1 MIHGPNSGLGVR
13 CRVNDSR
20 SDEYLQTPNR
30 ERSGMTES
38 SHPLMRLLSHLRHY
52 RSMVLLASLCSV
64 LNKVWDLAPPV
75 LIGMAIDVVATR
87 EDSFLAQMGYPDVYD
102 QLYILTGFTVVIWV
116 LESMFQYFY
125 AVLWRNLAQTAQH
138 ELRMSA
144 YTHIQNLE
152 MQWYSE
158 QSTGG
163 LMAIMNDDVNQ
174 LERFLD
180 QGATDLLHVATT
192 IIVVGAI
199 MISVAPE
206 VALLAILPVPII
218 VTGSFIYQ
226 RKIGERYTKVRGKVA
241 DLNALLNNNLHG
253 ITTIKSFTAEDR
265 EVERVSAAST
275 SYRDANK
282 EAIRL
287 SASFVPII
295 RMAILFA
302 FTANM
307 LVGGWFALDG
317 RIGLGAYS
325 VIVFITQRL
334 LWPLTRLGETFDLY
348 QRAMAST
355 SRVLDL
361 LDTEIGI
368 VEGETRLD
376 SVRGE
381 IEFSDVG
388 FSYPNREVVL
398 NDIDLTVPAG
408 KTVGL
413 VGSTGSGKTT
423 LVRLLLRFH
432 DPDSGI
438 VTLDGHDVR
447 ELTLESLRGSI
458 ALVSQ
463 TTTLFPGSVRENVRY
478 GDPDADEQAVIEAA
492 RIAEALSFIED
503 LPDGWDTDIGEG
515 GHKLSGGQRQRIA
528 IARAVLKDAPVLVLD
543 EATSNVDNETEA
555 ALKRSIERISVGRT
569 TLIIAHRLSTVRNA
583 DVIAVIGEGVI
594 SETGTHEE
602 LLESKGLYSRL
613 WAVQTGEVSA

>member
-1 MIHGPNSGLGVR
+1 
-13 CRVNDSR
+13 
-20 SDEYLQTPNR
+20 
-30 ERSGMTES
+30 MTES

-52 RSMVLLASLCSV
+52 RGLVLLASLCSV

-75 LIGMAIDVVATR
+75 LIGMAIDVVAAR

-102 QLYILTGFTVVIWV
+102 QLYILTGITVVIWV

-144 YTHIQNLE
+144 YTHIQDLE

-158 QSTGG
+158 QSTGS

-199 MISVAPE
+199 MVSVAPE

-218 VTGSFIYQ
+218 VGGSFIYQ
-226 RKIGERYTKVRGKVA
+226 RKIGVRYIKVRGKVA

-317 RIGLGAYS
+317 RISLGAYS

-368 VEGETRLD
+368 VEGDTSLD

-381 IEFSDVG
+381 IEFSDVE

-398 NDIDLTVPAG
+398 NDVDLTVSAG

-432 DPDSGI
+432 DPDSGT

-447 ELTLESLRGSI
+447 ELTLDSLRGSI

-478 GDPDADEQAVIEAA
+478 GDPDADEVAVIEAA
-492 RIAEALSFIED
+492 RIAEALSFIEE

-515 GHKLSGGQRQRIA
+515 GHRLSGGQRQRIA

-583 DVIAVIGEGVI
+583 DVIAVIGDGVI
-594 SETGTHEE
+594 SEMGTHEE
-602 LLESKGLYSRL
+602 LLESSGLYSRL

>member
-1 MIHGPNSGLGVR
+1 
-13 CRVNDSR
+13 
-20 SDEYLQTPNR
+20 
-30 ERSGMTES
+30 
-38 SHPLMRLLSHLRHY
+38 
-52 RSMVLLASLCSV
+52 
-64 LNKVWDLAPPV
+64 
-75 LIGMAIDVVATR
+75 MAIDVVAAR

-102 QLYILTGFTVVIWV
+102 QLYILTGITVVIWV

-144 YTHIQNLE
+144 YTHIQDLE

-158 QSTGG
+158 QSTGS

-199 MISVAPE
+199 MVSVAPE

-218 VTGSFIYQ
+218 VGGSFIYQ
-226 RKIGERYTKVRGKVA
+226 RKIGVRYTKVRGKVA

-275 SYRDANK
+275 SYRDSNK

-317 RIGLGAYS
+317 RISLGAYS

-368 VEGETRLD
+368 VEGDTSLD

-381 IEFSDVG
+381 IEFSDVE

-398 NDIDLTVPAG
+398 NDVDLTVSAG

-432 DPDSGI
+432 DPDSGT

-447 ELTLESLRGSI
+447 ELTLDSLRGSI

-478 GDPDADEQAVIEAA
+478 GDPDADEVAVIEAA
-492 RIAEALSFIED
+492 RIAEALSFIEE

-515 GHKLSGGQRQRIA
+515 GHRLSGGQRQRIA

-583 DVIAVIGEGVI
+583 DVIAVIGDGVI
-594 SETGTHEE
+594 SEMGTHEE
-602 LLESKGLYSRL
+602 LLESSGLYSRL

>member
-1 MIHGPNSGLGVR
+1 MHDCQP
-13 CRVNDSR
+13 
-20 SDEYLQTPNR
+20 DEYLQTPNR
-30 ERSGMTES
+30 KRSDMTES

-52 RSMVLLASLCSV
+52 RGLVLLASLCSV

-75 LIGMAIDVVATR
+75 LIGMAIDVVAAR

-102 QLYILTGFTVVIWV
+102 QLYILTGITVVIWV

-144 YTHIQNLE
+144 YTHIQDLE

-158 QSTGG
+158 QSTGS

-199 MISVAPE
+199 MVSVAPE

-218 VTGSFIYQ
+218 VGGSFIYQ
-226 RKIGERYTKVRGKVA
+226 RKIGVRYTKVRGKVA

-317 RIGLGAYS
+317 RISLGAYS

-368 VEGETRLD
+368 VEGDTSLD

-381 IEFSDVG
+381 IEFSDVE

-398 NDIDLTVPAG
+398 NDVDLTVSAG

-432 DPDSGI
+432 DPDSGT

-447 ELTLESLRGSI
+447 KLTLDSLRGSI

-478 GDPDADEQAVIEAA
+478 GDPDADEVAVIEAA
-492 RIAEALSFIED
+492 RIAEALSFIEE

-515 GHKLSGGQRQRIA
+515 GHRLSGGQRQRIA

-583 DVIAVIGEGVI
+583 DVIAVIGDGVI
-594 SETGTHEE
+594 SEMGTHEE
-602 LLESKGLYSRL
+602 LLESSGLYSRL

>member
-1 MIHGPNSGLGVR
+1 
-13 CRVNDSR
+13 
-20 SDEYLQTPNR
+20 
-30 ERSGMTES
+30 MTGS
-38 SHPLMRLLSHLRHY
+38 SHPLMRLLSHLRQH
-52 RSMVLLASLCSV
+52 RGTVLLASLCSV
-64 LNKVWDLAPPV
+64 VNKVWDLAPPV
-75 LIGMAIDVVATR
+75 LIGMAIDVVAAR
-87 EDSFLAQMGYPDVYD
+87 EDSFLATMGYPDVYD
-102 QLYILTGFTVVIWV
+102 QLYILTAITVVIWV
-116 LESMFQYFY
+116 LESLFQYFY

-144 YTHIQNLE
+144 YTHIQDLE

-158 QSTGG
+158 QSTGS

-206 VALLAILPVPII
+206 VAFLAILPVPII
-218 VTGSFIYQ
+218 VAGSFIYQ
-226 RKIGERYTKVRGKVA
+226 RRIGVRYTKVRGKVA

-253 ITTIKSFTAEDR
+253 ITTIKSFTAEER
-265 EVERVSAAST
+265 EVERVEEAST
-275 SYRDANK
+275 SYRDANR

-307 LVGGWFALDG
+307 LVGGWFALEG
-317 RIGLGAYS
+317 RISLGAYS

-355 SRVLDL
+355 ARVLDL
-361 LDTEIGI
+361 LDTEVGI
-368 VEGETRLD
+368 VEGDRNLE

-388 FSYPNREVVL
+388 FSYPNREIVL

-423 LVRLLLRFH
+423 LVRLMLRFH

-438 VTLDGHDVR
+438 VRLDGHDVR
-447 ELTLESLRGSI
+447 ELTLDSLRGSI
-458 ALVSQ
+458 SLVSQ
-463 TTTLFPGSVRENVRY
+463 TTTLFPGSVRDNVRY
-478 GDPDADEQAVIEAA
+478 GDPDADDETVVEAA
-492 RIAEALSFIED
+492 RVAEALSFIEE
-503 LPDGWDTDIGEG
+503 LPDAWDTDIGEG
-515 GHKLSGGQRQRIA
+515 GHRLSGGQRQRIA

-583 DVIAVIGEGVI
+583 DVIAVIGDGAI

-602 LLESKGLYSRL
+602 LLERSGLYSRL
-613 WAVQTGEVSA
+613 WAVQTGEVTV

>member
-1 MIHGPNSGLGVR
+1 MA
-13 CRVNDSR
+13 
-20 SDEYLQTPNR
+20 
-30 ERSGMTES
+30 ES
-38 SHPLMRLLSHLRHY
+38 SHPLMRLLSQLRHH
-52 RSMVLLASLCSV
+52 RGTVLLASICSI

-87 EDSFLAQMGYPDVYD
+87 EDSFLAQFGYPDVYE
-102 QLYILTGFTVVIWV
+102 QLYILTGITVVIWV
-116 LESMFQYFY
+116 LESIFQYFY

-144 YTHIQNLE
+144 YTHIQDLE
-152 MQWYSE
+152 MEWYSE
-158 QSTGG
+158 QSTGS

-218 VTGSFIYQ
+218 VGGSFIYQ
-226 RKIGERYTKVRGKVA
+226 RRIAVRYTKVRSRVA
-241 DLNALLNNNLHG
+241 DLSALLNNNLHG
-253 ITTIKSFTAEDR
+253 ITTIKSFTAEER
-265 EVERVSAAST
+265 EVERVGDASM
-275 SYRDANK
+275 SYREANRD
-282 EAIRL
+282 AIRL

-307 LVGGWFALDG
+307 LVGGWYALDG
-317 RIGLGAYS
+317 RISLGAYS

-348 QRAMAST
+348 QRAMASVT
-355 SRVLDL
+355 RVLDL
-361 LDTEIGI
+361 LDTKIGI
-368 VEGETRLD
+368 VEGETRLE

-381 IEFSDVG
+381 IGFSGVG
-388 FSYPNREVVL
+388 FSYPEREIVL
-398 NDIDLTVPAG
+398 EGIDFAIPAG

-432 DPDSGI
+432 DPDTGA
-438 VTLDGHDVR
+438 VTLDGHDIR
-447 ELTLESLRGSI
+447 ELTLQSLRGSV

-463 TTTLFPGSVRENVRY
+463 TTTLFPGSVRDNVRY
-478 GDPDADEQAVIEAA
+478 GDPDADEAAVVEAA
-492 RIAEALSFIED
+492 RVAEALGFIEE
-503 LPDGWDTDIGEG
+503 LPYGWETDIGEG
-515 GHKLSGGQRQRIA
+515 GHRLSGGQRQRIA

-555 ALKRSIERISVGRT
+555 ALKRSIETISEGRT

-583 DVIAVIGEGVI
+583 DVIAVIGDGRI

-602 LLESKGLYSRL
+602 LLESSGLYSRL
-613 WAVQTGEVSA
+613 WAVQTGEATT

>member
-1 MIHGPNSGLGVR
+1 MAG
-13 CRVNDSR
+13 
-20 SDEYLQTPNR
+20 
-30 ERSGMTES
+30 S
-38 SHPLMRLLSHLRHY
+38 SHPLMRLLSQLRHH
-52 RSMVLLASLCSV
+52 RSTVLLASICSV
-64 LNKVWDLAPPV
+64 VNKVWDLAPPV
-75 LIGMAIDVVATR
+75 LIGMAIDVVATQ
-87 EDSFLAQMGYPDVYD
+87 EDSFLAQFGYPDVYD
-102 QLYILTGFTVVIWV
+102 QLYILTGITVVVWV
-116 LESMFQYFY
+116 LESIFQYIY

-144 YTHIQNLE
+144 YTHIQDLE

-158 QSTGG
+158 QSTGS
-163 LMAIMNDDVNQ
+163 LMAILNDDVNQ

-206 VALLAILPVPII
+206 VALLAIMPVPII
-218 VTGSFIYQ
+218 VAGSFIYQ
-226 RKIGERYTKVRGKVA
+226 RRIGARYTKVRSKVA
-241 DLNALLNNNLHG
+241 DLSALLNNNLHG
-253 ITTIKSFTAEDR
+253 IMTIKSFTAEER
-265 EVERVSAAST
+265 EVERVGDASV
-275 SYRDANK
+275 SYREANRD
-282 EAIRL
+282 AIRL

-317 RIGLGAYS
+317 RISLGAYS

-355 SRVLDL
+355 TRVLDL

-368 VEGETRLD
+368 VEGDTELD
-376 SVRGE
+376 VVRGE
-381 IEFSDVG
+381 IRFSEVG

-398 NDIDLTVPAG
+398 RGVDFAVPAG
-408 KTVGL
+408 RTVGL

-432 DPDSGI
+432 DPDTGTVS
-438 VTLDGHDVR
+438 LDGHDVR

-478 GDPDADEQAVIEAA
+478 GDPQASDEAVVEAA
-492 RIAEALSFIED
+492 RIAEALGFIEE
-503 LPDGWDTDIGEG
+503 LPDGWETDIGEG
-515 GHKLSGGQRQRIA
+515 GHRLSGGQRQRIA

-555 ALKRSIERISVGRT
+555 ALKRSIDRISEGRT

-583 DVIAVIGEGVI
+583 DVIAVIGEGRI

-602 LLESKGLYSRL
+602 LLESSGLYSRL
-613 WAVQTGEVSA
+613 WAVQTGEVVA

>member
-1 MIHGPNSGLGVR
+1 
-13 CRVNDSR
+13 
-20 SDEYLQTPNR
+20 
-30 ERSGMTES
+30 MTES
-38 SHPLMRLLSHLRHY
+38 SHPLMRLLSQLRHH
-52 RSMVLLASLCSV
+52 RGTVLLASICSI

-75 LIGMAIDVVATR
+75 LIGMAIDVVAAQ
-87 EDSFLAQMGYPDVYD
+87 EDSFLAQFGYPDVYE
-102 QLYILTGFTVVIWV
+102 QLYILTGITVVIWV
-116 LESMFQYFY
+116 LESIFQYFY

-144 YTHIQNLE
+144 YTHIQDLE
-152 MQWYSE
+152 MEWYSE
-158 QSTGG
+158 QSTGS

-218 VTGSFIYQ
+218 VGGSFIYQ
-226 RKIGERYTKVRGKVA
+226 RRIAVRYTKVRGKVA
-241 DLNALLNNNLHG
+241 DLSALLNNNLHG
-253 ITTIKSFTAEDR
+253 ITTIKSFTAEER
-265 EVERVSAAST
+265 EVERVGDASM
-275 SYRDANK
+275 SYREANRD
-282 EAIRL
+282 AIRL

-307 LVGGWFALDG
+307 LVGGWYALDG
-317 RIGLGAYS
+317 RISLGAYS

-348 QRAMAST
+348 QRAMASVT
-355 SRVLDL
+355 RVLDL
-361 LDTEIGI
+361 LDTKIGI
-368 VEGETRLD
+368 VEGETRLE

-381 IEFSDVG
+381 IGFSGVG
-388 FSYPNREVVL
+388 FSYPEREIVL
-398 NDIDLTVPAG
+398 EGIDFAIPAG

-432 DPDSGI
+432 DPDTGA
-438 VTLDGHDVR
+438 VTLDGHDIR
-447 ELTLESLRGSI
+447 ELTLQSLRGSV

-463 TTTLFPGSVRENVRY
+463 TTTLFPGSVRDNVRY
-478 GDPDADEQAVIEAA
+478 GDPDADEAAVIEAA
-492 RIAEALSFIED
+492 RVAEALGFIEE
-503 LPDGWDTDIGEG
+503 LPYGWETDIGEG
-515 GHKLSGGQRQRIA
+515 GHRLSGGQRQRIA

-555 ALKRSIERISVGRT
+555 ALKRSIETISEGRT

-583 DVIAVIGEGVI
+583 DTIAVIGDGRI

-602 LLESKGLYSRL
+602 LLESSGLYSRL
-613 WAVQTGEVSA
+613 WAVQTGEATT

>member
-1 MIHGPNSGLGVR
+1 MAG
-13 CRVNDSR
+13 
-20 SDEYLQTPNR
+20 
-30 ERSGMTES
+30 S
-38 SHPLMRLLSHLRHY
+38 SHPLMRLLSQLRHH
-52 RSMVLLASLCSV
+52 RSTVLLASICSV
-64 LNKVWDLAPPV
+64 VNKVWDLAPPV
-75 LIGMAIDVVATR
+75 LIGMAIDVVATQ
-87 EDSFLAQMGYPDVYD
+87 EDSFLAQFGYPDVYD
-102 QLYILTGFTVVIWV
+102 QLYILTGITVVVWV
-116 LESMFQYFY
+116 LESIFQYIY

-144 YTHIQNLE
+144 YTHIQDLE

-158 QSTGG
+158 QSTGS
-163 LMAIMNDDVNQ
+163 LMAILNDDVNQ

-206 VALLAILPVPII
+206 VALLAIMPVPII
-218 VTGSFIYQ
+218 VAGSFIYQ
-226 RKIGERYTKVRGKVA
+226 RRIGARYTKVRSKVA
-241 DLNALLNNNLHG
+241 DLSALLNNNLHG
-253 ITTIKSFTAEDR
+253 IMTIKSFTAEER
-265 EVERVSAAST
+265 EVERVGDASV
-275 SYRDANK
+275 SYREANRD
-282 EAIRL
+282 AIRL

-317 RIGLGAYS
+317 RISLGAYS

-355 SRVLDL
+355 TRVLDL

-368 VEGETRLD
+368 VEGDTELD
-376 SVRGE
+376 VVRGE
-381 IEFSDVG
+381 IRFSEVG

-398 NDIDLTVPAG
+398 RGVDFAVPAG
-408 KTVGL
+408 RTVGL

-432 DPDSGI
+432 DPDTGTVS
-438 VTLDGHDVR
+438 LDGHDVR
-447 ELTLESLRGSI
+447 ELTLKSLRGSI

-478 GDPDADEQAVIEAA
+478 GDPQASDEAVVEAA
-492 RIAEALSFIED
+492 RIAEALGFIED
-503 LPDGWDTDIGEG
+503 LPDGWETDIGEG
-515 GHKLSGGQRQRIA
+515 GHRLSGGQRQRIA

-555 ALKRSIERISVGRT
+555 ALKRSIDRISEGRT

-583 DVIAVIGEGVI
+583 DVIAVIGEGRI

-602 LLESKGLYSRL
+602 LLESSGLYSRL
-613 WAVQTGEVSA
+613 WAVQTGEVTA

>member
-1 MIHGPNSGLGVR
+1 MA
-13 CRVNDSR
+13 
-20 SDEYLQTPNR
+20 
-30 ERSGMTES
+30 ES
-38 SHPLMRLLSHLRHY
+38 SHPLMRLLSQLRHH
-52 RSMVLLASLCSV
+52 RGTVLLASICSI

-87 EDSFLAQMGYPDVYD
+87 EDSFLAQFGYPDVYE
-102 QLYILTGFTVVIWV
+102 QLYILTGITVVIWV
-116 LESMFQYFY
+116 LESIFQYFY

-144 YTHIQNLE
+144 YTHIQDLE
-152 MQWYSE
+152 MEWYSE
-158 QSTGG
+158 QSTGS

-218 VTGSFIYQ
+218 VGGSFIYQ
-226 RKIGERYTKVRGKVA
+226 RRIAVRYTKVRAKVA
-241 DLNALLNNNLHG
+241 DLSALLNNNLHG
-253 ITTIKSFTAEDR
+253 ITTIKSFTAEER
-265 EVERVSAAST
+265 EVERVGDASK
-275 SYRDANK
+275 SYREANRD
-282 EAIRL
+282 AIRL

-307 LVGGWFALDG
+307 LVGGWYALDG
-317 RIGLGAYS
+317 RISLGAYS

-348 QRAMAST
+348 QRAMASVT
-355 SRVLDL
+355 RVLDL
-361 LDTEIGI
+361 LDTKIGI
-368 VEGETRLD
+368 VEGETRLE

-381 IEFSDVG
+381 IGFSGVG
-388 FSYPNREVVL
+388 FSYPEREIVL
-398 NDIDLTVPAG
+398 EGIDFAIPAG

-432 DPDSGI
+432 DPDSGA
-438 VTLDGHDVR
+438 VTLDGHDIR
-447 ELTLESLRGSI
+447 ELTLQSLRGSV

-463 TTTLFPGSVRENVRY
+463 TTTLFPGSVRDNVRY
-478 GDPDADEQAVIEAA
+478 GDPDADEAAVIEAA
-492 RIAEALSFIED
+492 RVAEALGFIEE
-503 LPDGWDTDIGEG
+503 LPYGWETDIGEG
-515 GHKLSGGQRQRIA
+515 GHRLSGGQRQRIA

-555 ALKRSIERISVGRT
+555 ALKRSIETISEGRT

-583 DVIAVIGEGVI
+583 DAIAVIGDGRI

-602 LLESKGLYSRL
+602 LLESNGLYSRL
-613 WAVQTGEVSA
+613 WAVQTGEATT